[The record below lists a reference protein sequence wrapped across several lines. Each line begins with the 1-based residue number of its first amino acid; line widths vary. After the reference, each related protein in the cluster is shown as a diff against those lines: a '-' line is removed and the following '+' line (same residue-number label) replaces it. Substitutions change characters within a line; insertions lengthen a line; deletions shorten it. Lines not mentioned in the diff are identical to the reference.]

1 MNPEFEQNMR
11 KWTALDNKIRST
23 NAELKTLRT
32 QREQTSL
39 AVCNFIKSNHW
50 ENKKISMSDST
61 ISFYEKHETTSLT
74 FTYLEKCL
82 GEIIPEKERVQSI
95 IKYLKEKREVKTT
108 NDLRRTFHNDKNNN
122 NTSGDE

>member
-11 KWTALDNKIRST
+11 KWAALDNKIRST

-39 AVCNFIKSNHW
+39 SVCNFIKSNHW

-82 GEIIPEKERVQSI
+82 GEIIPEKERVKSI
-95 IKYLKEKREVKTT
+95 IQYLKEKREVKTT
-108 NDLRRTFHNDKNNN
+108 SDLRRTFHNNNN
-122 NTSGDE
+122 NTSGDD